1 MWIIQF
7 DGKEFKKQN
16 QDPQNTF
23 HTYLSDLCYTVL
35 PISFRLEGVVL
46 VSLRC
51 GSAGGLGADAGKGKG
66 HWRSQE
72 PCSPILV
79 SLSSPG
85 VAVQLVVSAQV
96 GSRPS
101 KNQGAVKHHF
111 PPLGSGLHI
120 KKKKKRQGFSPVTW
134 PYFPGTFPSRFFLAF
149 PQKIITGR
157 VIKCDKFKGG
167 KLHTYAWSLEALREN
182 HTYEITIKDS
192 LVNSVFQRRNVK
204 TILTVPSFLHS
215 LLHHALPGQFR

>member
-1 MWIIQF
+1 MVKNLKNRIKIL
-7 DGKEFKKQN
+7 KIHS
-16 QDPQNTF
+16 T
-23 HTYLSDLCYTVL
+23 HTYQICYTVL

-46 VSLRC
+46 VSLRR

-66 HWRSQE
+66 HWRSLE

-85 VAVQLVVSAQV
+85 IAVQLVVSAQV

-120 KKKKKRQGFSPVTW
+120 KKKKK
-134 PYFPGTFPSRFFLAF
+134 
-149 PQKIITGR
+149 
-157 VIKCDKFKGG
+157 KGKG
-167 KLHTYAWSLEALREN
+167 
-182 HTYEITIKDS
+182 
-192 LVNSVFQRRNVK
+192 
-204 TILTVPSFLHS
+204 S
-215 LLHHALPGQFR
+215 LLLHGLISQEHFPPDSF